1 MNGLNVTTNVQ
12 NKMLP
17 MGLILFAERVELGWS
32 PRIGD
37 PSIMGW
43 LTVAAYFAAAIACG
57 FAARAERRLHVGG
70 STVHPIFWKSDQFR
84 IAPTTGAKSPGRRAS
99 FWWLLL
105 LAMLVLGINKQLD
118 LQSLLTAVGRRLAHE
133 QGWYQDRQVVQRAF
147 ILGVAIVGAGGLAL
161 LAVLFRSVLLRRP
174 LAAIGLVF
182 LYGFVLIRAA
192 SFHHVD
198 AFLKDEILGIR
209 MNWLLELGG
218 IACVLTSA
226 LRVIAEARSGIK
238 R

>member
-1 MNGLNVTTNVQ
+1 
-12 NKMLP
+12 MLFF
-17 MGLILFAERVELGWS
+17 LIAERAELGWS

-37 PSIMGW
+37 PSFMGW

-57 FAARAERRLHVGG
+57 FAARAEWRLDAGG
-70 STVHPIFWKSDQFR
+70 RTVHPIFWKIDDIR
-84 IAPTTGAKSPGRRAS
+84 IAPKTGARSPGRRAG

-118 LQSLLTAVGRRLAHE
+118 LQSLLTAIGRRLAHE

-147 ILGVAIVGAGGLAL
+147 IVGVAIMGAGGIAL

-182 LYGFVLIRAA
+182 LYVFVLIRAA

-198 AFLKDEILGIR
+198 AFLKDEFLGIR

-218 IACVLTSA
+218 ITCVLASA
-226 LRVIAEARSGIK
+226 LRVIADARSWIK

>member
-1 MNGLNVTTNVQ
+1 
-12 NKMLP
+12 
-17 MGLILFAERVELGWS
+17 MGLMLFAGRAELGWT

-43 LTVAAYFAAAIACG
+43 VTVAAYFLAAIACG
-57 FAARAERRLHVGG
+57 FAARAERRLSVVGRV
-70 STVHPIFWKSDQFR
+70 VHPIFWKLDGFR
-84 IAPTTGAKSPGRRAS
+84 IAPTTGAKSPGRRAT

-105 LAMLVLGINKQLD
+105 LAMAVLGINKQLD

-133 QGWYQDRQVVQRAF
+133 QGWYQERQVVQRAF
-147 ILGVAIVGAGGLAL
+147 IAGVAIAGAGGLAL

-174 LAAIGLVF
+174 LAAVGLVF
-182 LYGFVLIRAA
+182 LYAFVLIRAA

-198 AFLKDEILGIR
+198 AFLKDEFLGIR

-218 IACVLTSA
+218 ITCVLSSA
-226 LRVIAEARSGIK
+226 VRVLAEAHRGIK
-238 R
+238 G